1 MKNTNQSK
9 ESEIQ
14 TKDNR
19 WYLMRIMPYETLE
32 KIINGLVIT
41 FSDITEQKKAQR
53 LVQDAL
59 NYANNII
66 NTIREPLVVLDSELK
81 IISANKSFY
90 ATFQLNK
97 KDTEGMKLYDLS
109 NKVWDIPELRTLLEK
124 ILTENTFFEDFE
136 LENDF
141 PDIGH
146 KKLLINARRVYRE
159 EFQQDLILMSLSILS
174 TS

>member
-1 MKNTNQSK
+1 
-9 ESEIQ
+9 
-14 TKDNR
+14 
-19 WYLMRIMPYETLE
+19 MRIMPYETLE

-66 NTIREPLVVLDSELK
+66 NTIREPLVVLDSDLK

-97 KDTEGMKLYDLS
+97 KDTEGMKLYES
-109 NKVWDIPELRTLLEK
+109 FK
-124 ILTENTFFEDFE
+124 
-136 LENDF
+136 
-141 PDIGH
+141 
-146 KKLLINARRVYRE
+146 
-159 EFQQDLILMSLSILS
+159 
-174 TS
+174 